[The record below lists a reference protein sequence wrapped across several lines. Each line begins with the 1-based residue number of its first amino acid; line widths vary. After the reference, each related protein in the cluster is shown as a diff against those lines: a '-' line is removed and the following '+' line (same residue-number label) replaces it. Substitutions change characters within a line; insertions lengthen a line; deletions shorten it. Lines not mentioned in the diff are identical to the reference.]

1 MTIRW
6 RRNLYALWL
15 AQTLTIIG
23 FSLRAP
29 FLPFYI
35 GTLGADT
42 FASQAMWS
50 GVINGGGAA
59 VMAISAPVWGIVAD
73 RYGRKP
79 MVLRAM
85 CAGAL
90 TIGLMSLATSPWHLL
105 GLRFMEGAFS
115 GSVTASMT
123 LVASTT
129 PRERMGFSLG
139 MMQMA
144 VFSGASIGPLFGG
157 LLADQIGFRATFLVA
172 SVMLAT
178 GALIVL
184 TQVRE
189 EFTRP
194 ARGGGVDVGQDRT
207 RLSALLLGSAMLAMI
222 GVMFVL
228 RTASSS
234 IQPIMP
240 LYVERLAHSASPVAT
255 LSGITLGI
263 AGLTSAISAVMLG
276 RLADRIGQRRILI
289 VSALARRLHLSAAGD
304 GSHHDPDDRAA
315 GLLRHRGRWR
325 AAHRER
331 RCRHPDSGAAEGRG
345 LRLHRSGNSNWWV
358 HRADWRG
365 CGSGEVRCPLRI
377 RDQWPADDRLRA
389 LGTAGNPSR
398 NGTHRRRR
406 LTPSR
411 QSARTTTHAAHAA
424 TPSSWHLGPL
434 ALLPA
439 SLAVRTGH
447 ARSQFDSGHQRG
459 AASVLKLCPIA

>member
-1 MTIRW
+1 MTARW

-35 GTLGADT
+35 KDLGAES
-42 FASQAMWS
+42 FASQAMWA

-59 VMAISAPVWGIVAD
+59 VMAISAPIWGIVSD

-79 MVLRAM
+79 MVIRAM
-85 CAGAL
+85 FAGSI

-105 GLRFMEGAFS
+105 GLRFLEGAFS

-172 SVMLAT
+172 SAMLST
-178 GALIVL
+178 GGLIVL

-189 EFTRP
+189 DFKRP
-194 ARGGGVDVGQDRT
+194 ARGGGVEQGRDRT
-207 RLSALLLGSAMLAMI
+207 ALTALLMGSAMLAMI

-228 RTASSS
+228 RTASSA

-240 LYVERLAHSASPVAT
+240 LYVEQLAHSASPVAT
-255 LSGITLGI
+255 LSGVTLGV
-263 AGLTSAISAVMLG
+263 AGLTSAIAAVMLG
-276 RLADRIGQRRILI
+276 RLADRIGQRKILI
-289 VSALARRLHLSAAGD
+289 VSALAVGFLYLPMAIAQSPAQLIVLQACFGIAAGGVLPTANAIVANLTPAQRRGAVYGFTAAATAIGGFIGPVGGAVLAATID
-304 GSHHDPDDRAA
+304 IRWVFVISGLLMIAA
-315 GLLRHRGRWR
+315 GLWV
-325 AAHRER
+325 
-331 RCRHPDSGAAEGRG
+331 
-345 LRLHRSGNSNWWV
+345 LH
-358 HRADWRG
+358 A
-365 CGSGEVRCPLRI
+365 I
-377 RDQWPADDRLRA
+377 RP
-389 LGTAGNPSR
+389 GTALMAESE
-398 NGTHRRRR
+398 
-406 LTPSR
+406 
-411 QSARTTTHAAHAA
+411 
-424 TPSSWHLGPL
+424 
-434 ALLPA
+434 
-439 SLAVRTGH
+439 
-447 ARSQFDSGHQRG
+447 
-459 AASVLKLCPIA
+459 

>member
-289 VSALARRLHLSAAGD
+289 VSALAVGFFYLPLAMAHTTTQLIVLQACFGIAAGGVLPTANAIVANLTPAQRRGAVYGFTAAATAIGGFIGPIGGAAVAARFD
-304 GSHHDPDDRAA
+304 VRYVFVISGVLMIAA
-315 GLLRHRGRWR
+315 GL
-325 AAHRER
+325 
-331 RCRHPDSGAAEGRG
+331 
-345 LRLHRSGNSNWWV
+345 WV
-358 HRADWRG
+358 LQA
-365 CGSGEVRCPLRI
+365 I
-377 RDQWPADDRLRA
+377 RP
-389 LGTAGNPSR
+389 GTA
-398 NGTHRRRR
+398 
-406 LTPSR
+406 LT
-411 QSARTTTHAAHAA
+411 A
-424 TPSSWHLGPL
+424 
-434 ALLPA
+434 
-439 SLAVRTGH
+439 
-447 ARSQFDSGHQRG
+447 DG
-459 AASVLKLCPIA
+459 A